1 MLKLPRFLPIASIFV
16 LLPLTW
22 YASQAPGSIR
32 KVSLQTNNDPTPM
45 APVMPPTPES
55 WITVDLPEDA
65 TQLQYGAEVYR
76 LVCSA
81 CHAYDGTGLTDEWR
95 STWGEDDQNCW
106 QSKCHAANHPPD
118 GFYLPDSP
126 AIVGPIIPAFFET
139 AYDLFEYNYHQMPWH
154 NPDSMTEEEA
164 WAVTAYVL
172 ALNEIDP
179 GPFLDTESASNIR
192 LRPAELAVEATP
204 KEQPAS
210 TATLTTTSATETG
223 TNLPI
228 GTITVG
234 IVVFII
240 AIAVFYILQR
250 NAS

>member
-1 MLKLPRFLPIASIFV
+1 MLKLPRFLPLASILL

-22 YASQAPGSIR
+22 YASHAPGSIR
-32 KVSLQTNNDPTPM
+32 TVSLQTNTDPTPG
-45 APVMPPTPES
+45 APAMQSTSES

-95 STWGEDDQNCW
+95 ATWGPDDQNCW
-106 QSKCHAANHPPD
+106 QSKCHAENHPSD
-118 GFYLPDSP
+118 GFYLPNSP
-126 AIVGPIIPAFFET
+126 AIVGPIIPALFET

-179 GPFLDTESASNIR
+179 GPFLDSESASNIR
-192 LRPAELAVEATP
+192 FRPAEPAVDATP
-204 KEQPAS
+204 TEEPAPA
-210 TATLTTTSATETG
+210 ATLTIPSAPATG
-223 TNLPI
+223 TNIPI
-228 GTITVG
+228 GTIIAG

-240 AIAVFYILQR
+240 AIAAIYFLR
-250 NAS
+250 RTSS

>member
-1 MLKLPRFLPIASIFV
+1 MIKPPRFLPLASILF

-22 YASQAPGSIR
+22 YVSQSAGSVRSSSI
-32 KVSLQTNNDPTPM
+32 QTNTDPTPM
-45 APVMPPTPES
+45 APAMQPTSES
-55 WITVDLPEDA
+55 WITVDIPEDA

-95 STWGEDDQNCW
+95 ATWGPEDQNCW
-106 QSKCHAANHPPD
+106 QSKCHATNHPSD
-118 GFYLPDSP
+118 GFYLPYSP
-126 AIVGPIIPAFFET
+126 PIVGPIIPALFET
-139 AYDLFEYNYHQMPWH
+139 AYDLYEYTYHQMPWH

-179 GPFLDTESASNIR
+179 GPFLDAASASNIR
-192 LRPAELAVEATP
+192 FRPAEPAVEATP
-204 KEQPAS
+204 TEEPAP
-210 TATLTTTSATETG
+210 TATLTTTSAPETG
-223 TNLPI
+223 TELPI
-228 GTITVG
+228 GAITAG

-240 AIAVFYILQR
+240 VMAVFYFLRR
-250 NAS
+250 NSS